1 MRPVAQ
7 AEPQHHPL
15 EHVLDRPL
23 RVGQLRGD
31 LAGLKP
37 LRHEPDHVGLPRR
50 EPGQRHLT
58 GSGVGARR
66 AADRREDAAE
76 QVRRRVP
83 GTVISDLDRVDEP
96 VC

>member
-1 MRPVAQ
+1 MRSVAQ
-7 AEPQHHPL
+7 AKPQHHPL

-23 RVGQLRGD
+23 RIGQFRGD
-31 LAGLKP
+31 FAGLKP
-37 LRHEPDHVGLPRR
+37 LRHETDHVDLPLR

-58 GSGVGARR
+58 GSGAGARR
-66 AADRREDAAE
+66 AAGRREDAAE

-83 GTVISDLDRVDEP
+83 GTAISDLDRVHEP

>member
-7 AEPQHHPL
+7 AKSQHHPL

-23 RVGQLRGD
+23 RIGQFRGD
-31 LAGLKP
+31 FAGLKP
-37 LRHEPDHVGLPRR
+37 LRHEPDHVDLPLR
-50 EPGQRHLT
+50 EPGQRHPT
-58 GSGVGARR
+58 GSGARR
-66 AADRREDAAE
+66 AVGRREDSAE

-83 GTVISDLDRVDEP
+83 GTAISDLDRVHEP

>member
-7 AEPQHHPL
+7 AKPQHHPL

-23 RVGQLRGD
+23 RIGQFRGD
-31 LAGLKP
+31 FAGLKP
-37 LRHEPDHVGLPRR
+37 LRHEPDHVDLPLR

-58 GSGVGARR
+58 GSGADDRR

-76 QVRRRVP
+76 QVRRRVH
-83 GTVISDLDRVDEP
+83 GTAISDLDRVHEP
-96 VC
+96 LC